1 MKKYFMHIDVTMSK
15 IVEIEA
21 ENEEDAKKELEKKFR
36 KNPYDIANGFSHFV
50 DYQVIDIE
58 ENEY

>member
-1 MKKYFMHIDVTMSK
+1 MKNFILYIDVTMSK

-21 ENEEDAKKELEKKFR
+21 ENEEDAKKELERKFK
-36 KNPYDIANGFSHFV
+36 KNPYEIANGFSHFV

-58 ENEY
+58 EE